1 MDSAVSTLTDR
12 ERDVLLLAAKAYQ
25 NEEIARRL
33 GITPATVKVHVRNAR
48 LKLGG
53 ASRGAAAR
61 LVQDTFDANNAGGT
75 PSEGTANPPIFLHSV
90 LTENLAPEP
99 GERVRE
105 APWLSPDLLP
115 ARTSE
120 PENASAQPSHLT
132 KLVMVAAASLLVVML
147 LLLAKPITD
156 EFQRW
161 GAYFNKQIDS
171 RPR

>member
-25 NEEIARRL
+25 NEEIARAL

-61 LVQDTFDANNAGGT
+61 LVQEAFDVESAGGT
-75 PSEGTANPPIFLHSV
+75 PSIGSANPPIFHDSSGRHQETGLP
-90 LTENLAPEP
+90 TEV
-99 GERVRE
+99 VRE
-105 APWLSPDLLP
+105 VSQIFPDVLAYKP
-115 ARTSE
+115 ARAE
-120 PENASAQPSHLT
+120 KRDEGLNGYG
-132 KLVMVAAASLLVVML
+132 KLAIIAATALFVAMCIV
-147 LLLAKPITD
+147 LAGPVSD

-161 GAYFNKQIDS
+161 ANFFNHNNS